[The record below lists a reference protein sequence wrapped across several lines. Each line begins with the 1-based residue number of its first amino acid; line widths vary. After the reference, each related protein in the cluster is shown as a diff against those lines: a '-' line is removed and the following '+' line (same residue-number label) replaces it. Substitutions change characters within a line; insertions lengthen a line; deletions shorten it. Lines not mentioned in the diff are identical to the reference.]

1 MNPTITK
8 GINIAISK
16 LFEKDHHLLSHDL
29 NERTI
34 AHKLAVYLQE
44 EFQEYNVDC
53 EYNRNV
59 DEASKQKRIYVLESE
74 CKRLKKDFIKDIVDD
89 DTEYMGLSTFPD
101 IVIHRRGKNTDNY
114 LVIEIKK
121 STNRLDRRFD
131 FKKLECYTDKERYN
145 NLEYDWGLFIEF
157 ETGMEKIKKPELIWF
172 KEGKRIL

>member
-1 MNPTITK
+1 MDLTIIK
-8 GINIAISK
+8 GINIAISE
-16 LFEKDHHLLSHDL
+16 LCEKDRHLLSHDL

-34 AHKLAVYLQE
+34 AHKLALYLQE

-53 EYNRNV
+53 EYNRNI
-59 DEASKQKRIYVLESE
+59 DEMNKQKRIYVLESE
-74 CKRLKKDFIKDIVDD
+74 CEKLKKDFTKDIVYG
-89 DTEYMGLSTFPD
+89 DTEYMGLSIFPD
-101 IVIHRRGKNTDNY
+101 IVIHRRGENTNNY

-121 STNRLDRRFD
+121 STNKLDRSFD

-157 ETGMEKIKKPELIWF
+157 ETGMENFKKPELIWF